1 MKKVIY
7 IAGPFRGRNA
17 WEIECNIRRAESLAM
32 SVWHL
37 GGAAIC
43 PHANTRYFQ
52 GLLDDGV
59 WLAGDLAIL
68 EKCDAVVLTDNW
80 ITSSGAV
87 DEVIFAVEHDIPVF
101 EYLIKFRNWL
111 DYGIDLENQTALKQK
126 ALQRREANRAEAR
139 ARAESQG

>member
-52 GLLDDGV
+52 GLLDDKV
-59 WLAGDLAIL
+59 WLDGDLAIL
-68 EKCDAVVLTDNW
+68 AKCDAVVLTDNW
-80 ITSSGAV
+80 ITSRGAV
-87 DEVIFAVEHDIPVF
+87 EEVIFAIEHGIPVF
-101 EYLIKFRNWL
+101 EYLVKFRNWL
-111 DYGIDLENQTALKQK
+111 DYGIDLENQTALKQT
-126 ALQRREANRAEAR
+126 ALQRREAFRAQAGPGAQPE
-139 ARAESQG
+139 G